1 MFSIKLDITEE
12 MFSVFFIR
20 AFSSALEKLPTLEC
34 LPIHY
39 YRERFRFREF

>member
-1 MFSIKLDITEE
+1 

-20 AFSSALEKLPTLEC
+20 AFSSALEKLLPTLEC